1 VPPRLSLRDLN
12 AMDRAAFA
20 RVLGAVVEG
29 SSWVAERAWE
39 ARPFATVAS
48 LHQAMVSVV
57 LRATAAEQLAI
68 LQAHPD
74 LADRAA
80 RPAPLS
86 ENSGAEQAAAGLD
99 RLDEADSARFQRL
112 NAAYRE
118 AFGFPFI
125 IAVRRHDV
133 KGILAAFERRLLH
146 SPAHEVE
153 AALTQVAEIARLRL
167 EALVGSPTLTTH
179 ILDTAHGCPAEGVRI
194 DVSII
199 DPDGGVRLLKSVTTN
214 VDGRTD
220 GPLLGEGELE
230 VGHYEIAFH
239 VGAYFRRQGARTTDP
254 PFLEV
259 VPVRFAVADP
269 RRPYHVPLLVAPWSY
284 TTYRG
289 S

>member
-1 VPPRLSLRDLN
+1 
-12 AMDRAAFA
+12 MDRAAFA

-57 LRATAAEQLAI
+57 LRATAAEQLVI

-74 LADRAA
+74 LADRATRA
-80 RPAPLS
+80 ALS
-86 ENSGAEQAAAGLD
+86 ENSGTEQAAAGLD
-99 RLDEADSARFQRL
+99 RLSETDSARFQHL

-125 IAVRRHDV
+125 IAAGRHDV

-146 SPAHEVE
+146 SHAHEVE
-153 AALTQVAEIARLRL
+153 AALAQVAEITRLRL
-167 EALVGSPTLTTH
+167 ETLVGSPILTTH

-199 DPDGGVRLLKSVTTN
+199 DPDGGVRLLKTVSTN
-214 VDGRTD
+214 ADGRTD
-220 GPLLGEGELE
+220 GPLLAEDELE

-239 VGAYFRRQGARTTDP
+239 VGAYFRRQGARTTEP

-269 RRPYHVPLLVAPWSY
+269 HRHYHVPLLVAPWSY